1 MSLWWNDSLVL
12 IMDKEDVKI
21 LREMDFIARSL
32 ISKKISRPQSRY
44 EKRISPIRGNMMYDS
59 DSQIKKDRYLLKAR
73 YI

>member
-12 IMDKEDVKI
+12 IMDREDVKI

-32 ISKKISRPQSRY
+32 ISKNFSKPQSHY
-44 EKRISPIRGNMMYDS
+44 EKRISQIRGNMIYDS
-59 DSQIKKDRYLLKAR
+59 DSQVNRDRYVLKAR

>member
-32 ISKKISRPQSRY
+32 ISKRIPKPESHYERKISH
-44 EKRISPIRGNMMYDS
+44 IRGDVIYSSN
-59 DSQIKKDRYLLKAR
+59 QVKDRYALSAR

>member
-12 IMDKEDVKI
+12 IMEREDVKI

-32 ISKKISRPQSRY
+32 VSKRFSRPQSRY
-44 EKRISPIRGNMMYDS
+44 ERKISQIRGNLIYAP
-59 DSQIKKDRYLLKAR
+59 DSQVNKDRIALTAR

>member
-12 IMDKEDVKI
+12 IMDREDVKI

-32 ISKKISRPQSRY
+32 ISKNFSKPQSRY
-44 EKRISPIRGNMMYDS
+44 EKRISQIRGNMIYDS
-59 DSQIKKDRYLLKAR
+59 DSQVNRDRYVLKAR